1 MNKLWI
7 VIVATIALCVQS
19 HSAEL
24 ETLNK
29 LIDDLREL
37 AGLPAKVKE
46 LEASIEANASDQYNA
61 YQFQLKDENGDGYVD
76 EEWEEIIEKGQLL
89 QVKVWIEKEKYWT
102 ERLGPAPANQTGWY
116 GTSTMPT
123 IQIIC
128 SEGEYF
134 FRNTARLPGRFQLT
148 CFARWGSMLRF
159 YGTGDKVV
167 KDDIAYGVATNANV
181 GIYVEPKTIVETAEG
196 TMIVKPFEQR
206 IEKVIIVAMDN
217 VLPVYLADNS
227 DRFSIND
234 CNIQQH
240 KGAQIGI
247 KHGPALQR
255 TSYPFAATQ
264 ITDGNVYLADPRFEN
279 LQMEGPHN
287 ARRRQA
293 AIFASGN
300 NMLFIGINFYGWNH
314 GIYCHG
320 GQNRVVANCTAHWG
334 ITADG
339 RQWTT
344 KDDIVLYLLS
354 TRTGNTPDAAAG
366 NAGGFKGWIIPKG
379 SMVPS
384 AGGWHNAG
392 EYCL

>member
-1 MNKLWI
+1 MKILRYL
-7 VIVATIALCVQS
+7 IVAAIALHVNINAS
-19 HSAEL
+19 EL
-24 ETLNK
+24 KGLNQ
-29 LIDDLREL
+29 LIEDLKEL
-37 AGLPAKVKE
+37 SSLPAKVE
-46 LEASIEANASDQYNA
+46 ALEASIKNSTTDRYNS
-61 YQFQLKDENGDGYVD
+61 YQFQLKDKNGDGYVD
-76 EEWEEIIEKGQLL
+76 EEWEEIIQKGQLV
-89 QVKVWIEKEKYWT
+89 QAKVWVEKEKYWT
-102 ERLGPAPANQTGWY
+102 ERLGTPPANQTGWY

-123 IQIIC
+123 IQIVC
-128 SEGEYF
+128 TEGEYF

-159 YGTGDKVV
+159 FGNGDKVL

-181 GIYVEPKTIVETAEG
+181 GIYVEPKTIVETANG

-217 VLPVYLADNS
+217 VLPVYIADNA

-247 KHGPALQR
+247 KHGPLLQR
-255 TSYPFAATQ
+255 STYPFPPTQ
-264 ITDGNVYLADPRFEN
+264 MTDGNVYLADPRFEN

-300 NMLFIGINFYGWNH
+300 NMLFIGINLYGWNH

-344 KDDIVLYLLS
+344 KDDIVLFLLS
-354 TRTGNTPDAAAG
+354 VTPGNTPDAAAG
-366 NAGGFKGWIIPKG
+366 NAGGFKQWILPKR